1 MTQELVV
8 QEDEENQVFNL
19 VGRYNYQARL
29 LASPKVSSWSR
40 LVLRDAHN
48 KNHLT
53 AAARILAKVSRKYLF
68 TGGAS
73 AFLDRLRVDCTMCK
87 LLRPHAV
94 SQLMGDVPPQMRGPM
109 QQDAGTWRYQS
120 IDLFGPWSAIAYPKA
135 KGTRTSTKRLKLF
148 VLVVFDY
155 TTRAVEA
162 QICESYSADSVL
174 VALRAVW
181 ARTGV
186 PSYLSFDAAAN
197 LSSAGALLGG
207 EEGRV
212 EPTVVEGEHLRQQ
225 LRHRLGDKIEMRPHV
240 AHAPWRQGAVERSVA
255 FCKKRIME
263 MLHDTAGGLLTPLQA
278 SSLLACAVAY
288 IAERPLVLHSCPDT
302 MGTLTPWYLT
312 GRSISITHSGVL
324 DSFQLEE
331 DRLTERAVEAQRRLQ
346 RFKQEFDIFYSRKLV
361 KFGKWNHRDPIPKV
375 GSICLILDKKEGKRN
390 FLQKFRL
397 GRISKFESPHVVEL
411 HYVRQ
416 NPEVTAQLLR
426 SLKAGAGAW
435 RNVYKVKTLTCK
447 RDLKAVAMLAEP
459 QQEQQAPVMVDV
471 LLGEPQRDEVQ
482 PQGQDPSLD
491 NVQTVDPS
499 LDEVKTVNP
508 PLDEVL
514 PVGGNGKL
522 ELANGRGLGGNDHD
536 DPAPAA
542 RDVAGHEGGDGSV
555 DLGQPLPAQQK
566 GWSPVR
572 TISLEKEKLKKNV
585 DWSRSPVPSEPSQ
598 PETLPVKKAPRRK
611 VIKEKWFLKK

>member
-1 MTQELVV
+1 M
-8 QEDEENQVFNL
+8 QEDERNQVFNL
-19 VGRYNYQARL
+19 VGRYHYRARL

-40 LVLRDAHN
+40 LVLRDAHD

-109 QQDAGTWRYQS
+109 QKDASTWRYQS
-120 IDLFGPWSAIAYPKA
+120 IDLFGPWAAIAYPKA

-155 TTRAVEA
+155 ASRAVEA

-186 PSYLSFDAAAN
+186 PAYLSFDAAAN

-207 EEGRV
+207 EEGRA

-225 LRHRLGDKIEMRPHV
+225 LRRRLGDKIEMRPHV

-263 MLHDTAGGLLTPLQA
+263 MLHDSAGGLLTPLQA
-278 SSLLACAVAY
+278 SSLLTCAVAY

-302 MGTLTPWYLT
+302 MGALAPWYLT
-312 GRSISITHSGVL
+312 GRNISVTHSGVL
-324 DSFQLEE
+324 DNFQLEE

-346 RFKQEFDIFYSRKLV
+346 RFKHEFDVFYHKKLV
-361 KFGKWNHRDPIPKV
+361 NFGKWNHGDPTPKL
-375 GSICLILDKKEGKRN
+375 GSVCLILDKKEGKRH

-397 GRISKFESPHVVEL
+397 GRISKFESEHVVEL

-416 NPEVTAQLLR
+416 NPEVTAQLLKN
-426 SLKAGAGAW
+426 LKAGTNAW
-435 RNVYKVKTLTCK
+435 RNAYKVQTFTCT
-447 RDLKAVAMLAEP
+447 RDLKAVAVLAQP
-459 QQEQQAPVMVDV
+459 QQEQQAPVLVDV
-471 LLGEPQRDEVQ
+471 LLGGAQRGG
-482 PQGQDPSLD
+482 QGQPG
-491 NVQTVDPS
+491 VGQPGVGEVRIVD
-499 LDEVKTVNP
+499 P
-508 PLDEVL
+508 PLDEVNGNNRL
-514 PVGGNGKL
+514 EPEQADRLDPEQPDRLEPVNGGL
-522 ELANGRGLGGNDHD
+522 EQAGQNLEGDDH
-536 DPAPAA
+536 
-542 RDVAGHEGGDGSV
+542 E
-555 DLGQPLPAQQK
+555 
-566 GWSPVR
+566 
-572 TISLEKEKLKKNV
+572 E
-585 DWSRSPVPSEPSQ
+585 SPVPAAGRVVEHVELSGQEKPDQPSEQEQ
-598 PETLPVKKAPRRK
+598 PRKGAPRRRI
-611 VIKEKWFLKK
+611 VKEKWILKK